1 MSTLY
6 TWAVTEGIEH
16 AFEKHD
22 VDFLVTPGW
31 SWISVYSAI
40 AGAPMGTVPLGTYPN
55 GRPFGLTFVA
65 RKGQDAKLLQLMQ
78 LYEKA
83 FPSRRIPRSMSSR
96 LVNLYFR
103 LRGYIL

>member
-40 AGAPMGTVPLGTYPN
+40 AGGYDARFLDGYKLINPCSSQVHPWE
-55 GRPFGLTFVA
+55 PFHWAHT
-65 RKGQDAKLLQLMQ
+65 LMADH
-78 LYEKA
+78 LA
-83 FPSRRIPRSMSSR
+83 
-96 LVNLYFR
+96 
-103 LRGYIL
+103 